1 MTRLDLLQIDLTDEC
16 PLFCSHCSNSSG
28 PKLKSALR
36 PAQAREAI
44 LDAAHLGCR
53 DVILSGG
60 EPLRYNELSGLLA
73 LCRKL
78 ELNATIFTTGIRDKR
93 TRLPLSSRNWGDLM
107 AVGLNTAVF
116 SSYSGPADRGFHDQ
130 IVRLRPTGKQDA
142 FEVNELGIIR
152 AKEAGIAVE
161 LQFIP
166 SNETSSDLPAIAV
179 WAAGLGVSRL
189 HLQYPTEQGRNREMA
204 SLRVNGRS
212 ETLLKADA
220 LALCN
225 ESPVRFHIS
234 RMWYSRWGIA
244 SDTARPKQI
253 IVRSDGIATLCNACK
268 YLVEPL
274 SQKNIYRQ
282 SLRQIWGDGKW
293 RDAPC
298 ECSTRG
304 NQQGSQVAA
313 SSGSSSLHVVRAH
326 GLLTPGAE

>member
-36 PAQAREAI
+36 PGEAREAI
-44 LDAAHLGCR
+44 LDAAYLGCR
-53 DVILSGG
+53 DIIFSGG

-78 ELNATIFTTGIRDKR
+78 RLNATIFTTGIRDIK
-93 TRLPLSSRNWGDLM
+93 TRLPLSSKNWKKLM
-107 AVGLNTAVF
+107 ALGLDTAVF
-116 SSYSGPADRGFHDQ
+116 SSYSSPTNRGFHDQ
-130 IVRLRPTGKQDA
+130 VVRLRPTGTQDA
-142 FEVNELGIIR
+142 FEVNELGIVR
-152 AKEAGIAVE
+152 AQEAGIAVE

-166 SNETSSDLPAIAV
+166 SNETCSDLPAISV

-189 HLQYPTEQGRNREMA
+189 HLQYPTNQGRNQDTA
-204 SLRVNGRS
+204 SLIVTRRS
-212 ETLLKADA
+212 EALLRADA

-225 ESPVRFHIS
+225 ESPVRLHIS
-234 RMWYSRWGIA
+234 RMWRSRWGIA
-244 SDTARPKQI
+244 SDTAQLKQV
-253 IVRSDGIATLCNACK
+253 IVRSDGIAVLCNACK

-274 SQKNIYRQ
+274 SQKNICRQ
-282 SLRQIWGDGKW
+282 PLRQIWGDEKW

-298 ECSTRG
+298 ECSKRG
-304 NQQGSQVAA
+304 NQQVRQVTT
-313 SSGSSSLHVVRAH
+313 SSRSSSLHFVRAD